1 MSALPIISN
10 FQGDFL
16 LQLVLTDST
25 KTVAELIED
34 AAVHS
39 VGKRVKAQ
47 PGKVVRVRKQDSIT
61 FYDDKVRVD
70 QTDIQPMDCLE
81 FIFCSPE

>member
-10 FQGDFL
+10 FQGDFV
-16 LQLVLTDST
+16 LQLVLTDTT
-25 KTVAELIED
+25 KTVAEMIED
-34 AAVHS
+34 AAYHS

-47 PGKVVRVRKQDSIT
+47 PGKVVRVRKQDSTT
-61 FYDDKVRVD
+61 FYDAKTRVD

-81 FIFCSPE
+81 FIFCTPE